1 MPSITAEGKTAA
13 QLEKAE
19 SISEIRDAN
28 GKFLGMFAPGTPE
41 EALLYL
47 HAWLS
52 LAPADIN
59 RQKATAEPTY
69 SFAEVERH
77 LASLEQRKP

>member
-1 MPSITAEGKTAA
+1 MSTITAEGKTAA
-13 QLEKAE
+13 QLEQAE
-19 SISEIRDAN
+19 SISEVRDPS
-28 GKFLGMFAPGTPE
+28 GKFLGMFAPGPPE

-52 LAPADIN
+52 LDPADIK

-69 SFAEVERH
+69 SFAEVEGH
-77 LASLEQRKP
+77 LKSLEQQKP